1 MSTLNPNWIIGF
13 VDGDGHFGFST
24 DLKTFYFVVYQD
36 QRSVDVLYAIKSFF
50 KCGSVHKAGKNKN
63 KKALKALIE
72 YKVSSKKHLENII
85 IPFFQKWPLQT
96 SKKKSFEIFVKNFH
110 LDQKVK
116 ISEAAIPEGHTHLLV
131 ENSNFNLDWFIG
143 FIDAEGCFVCSIIN
157 RTIRPQFLIGLNEI
171 DKDILD
177 KIQQNFNFGVRYKR
191 KNGVEVFQLSSNK
204 NMCHFGKHVLLT
216 KGFKD
221 RLKTYK
227 RVRARKWCQ
236 IVFLMEQKK
245 HKTIDGF
252 NKIQKLYKALTF

>member
-1 MSTLNPNWIIGF
+1 MSTLNPNWVIGF

-24 DLKTFYFVVYQD
+24 NTFYFVVSQD
-36 QRSVDVLYAIKSFF
+36 QRSVNVLYAIKSFF
-50 KCGSVHKAGKNKN
+50 KCGSVHKAGKNMR
-63 KKALKALIE
+63 E

-110 LDQKVK
+110 LGGLGPSSMSHPDGNF
-116 ISEAAIPEGHTHLLV
+116 SNGNSSNSLV
-131 ENSNFNLDWFIG
+131 NSNFNLDWFIG
-143 FIDAEGCFVCSIIN
+143 FIDAEGCFVCSIIK

-171 DKDILD
+171 DKEILD

-204 NMCHFGKHVLLT
+204 NMCHFAKHVLLT

-252 NKIQKLYKALTF
+252 NKIQKLYKSF